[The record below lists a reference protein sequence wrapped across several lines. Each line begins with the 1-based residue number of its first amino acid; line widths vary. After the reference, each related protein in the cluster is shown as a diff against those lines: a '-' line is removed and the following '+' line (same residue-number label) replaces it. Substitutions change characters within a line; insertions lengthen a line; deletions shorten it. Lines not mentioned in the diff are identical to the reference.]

1 MFALSVVCSRGGSG
15 ETSKTRQYVGLA
27 IRRSLIRVHKSFFS
41 PIFRSSPGQQVCLL
55 QYGNKFFLNCKM
67 NVFDFDLQEN
77 YFLNDTTPYLSD
89 LLPDSS
95 HLSH

>member
-1 MFALSVVCSRGGSG
+1 
-15 ETSKTRQYVGLA
+15 
-27 IRRSLIRVHKSFFS
+27 
-41 PIFRSSPGQQVCLL
+41 
-55 QYGNKFFLNCKM
+55 M

-95 HLSH
+95 HHTRTVLTCNHFLNVYPAFKY